1 METGS
6 EFGREGLRMKERLTN
21 NLGLKIL
28 AVVLAVFMWLIM
40 VNVSNPVMT
49 ETRTVAVEMVNE
61 DILEKS
67 NLTYELQGKNTVT
80 VSYDVR
86 VRDQYRITASD
97 FYAYADLSQLYD
109 VTGSIPVQVE
119 IANDSVRSLI
129 EGTPTVKPGVV
140 QIKTE
145 PLQRKRFDLRA
156 HITGTEQEGYALGQ
170 VSLNPGYVYVTG
182 AVSVIGQISSA
193 GVELKV
199 EGINSDQE
207 GIAKVKFYDA
217 NDNELN
223 LGTEVKVNIEEV
235 DYHVTVLNVKNL
247 ALDFQV
253 GGTVENGY
261 RFTGVEC
268 DVKSVSVE
276 GLKAALASVNTLTI
290 PDSIL
295 NVDGATKDVQVEVD
309 LTEILP
315 DNITMAS
322 DSATTAVVTMK
333 VEPLVVKEIAYELI
347 DVVFEGQQDD
357 YSYYFEQDNVGLQIR
372 GLAEDVNRIQKED
385 IVLTMNVAGMGP
397 GIHPARF
404 DATLREGFEL
414 VGQGPAMV
422 IVEDLNAEPGESDES
437 QEKPGPADGSTDSQ
451 DTDA

>member
-1 METGS
+1 
-6 EFGREGLRMKERLTN
+6 MKERLTN

-40 VNVSNPVMT
+40 VNVSNPLMT
-49 ETRTVAVEMVNE
+49 ETRTVAVEIINE

-86 VRDQYRITASD
+86 VRDQYRVTASD

-119 IANDSVRSLI
+119 IANDSVRPLI

-156 HITGTEQEGYALGQ
+156 HTTGTEQEGYALGQ

-193 GVELKV
+193 GVDLKID
-199 EGINSDQE
+199 GINSDQD
-207 GIAKVKFYDA
+207 GSARVKFYDA

-223 LGTEVKVNIEEV
+223 LGSEVRLNIEEV
-235 DYHVTVLNVKNL
+235 DYHITILNVKNL

-253 GGTVENGY
+253 GGTVRDGF

-290 PDSIL
+290 PEEML
-295 NVDGATKDVQVEVD
+295 NVDGATGDVQVEVD
-309 LTEILP
+309 LREILP
-315 DNITMAS
+315 DNITMAN
-322 DSATTAVVTMK
+322 DSATTALVTLK
-333 VEPLVVKEIAYELI
+333 VEALTVKEVEYDLI
-347 DVVFEGQQDD
+347 DVMFEGGQES
-357 YSYYFEQDNVGLQIR
+357 YSYYFEQDKVTLQVR
-372 GLAEDVNRIQKED
+372 GLSEDLERIQNGD
-385 IVLTMNVAGMGP
+385 IILGLDVEGMEP
-397 GIHPARF
+397 GVYPARF
-404 DATLREGFEL
+404 NASLRDGFEL
-414 VGQGPAMV
+414 VGQSPVM
-422 IVEDLNAEPGESDES
+422 ITVEDLNAGPGESGDSEESSGLEQADEES
-437 QEKPGPADGSTDSQ
+437 GAE
-451 DTDA
+451 

>member
-1 METGS
+1 
-6 EFGREGLRMKERLTN
+6 MKERLTN

-40 VNVSNPVMT
+40 VNVSNPLMT
-49 ETRTVAVEMVNE
+49 ETRTVAVEIINE

-86 VRDQYRITASD
+86 VRDQYRVTASD

-119 IANDSVRSLI
+119 IANDSVRPLI

-156 HITGTEQEGYALGQ
+156 HTTGTEQEGYALGQ

-193 GVELKV
+193 GVDLKID
-199 EGINSDQE
+199 GINSDQD
-207 GIAKVKFYDA
+207 GSARVKFYDA

-223 LGTEVKVNIEEV
+223 LGSEVRLNIEEV
-235 DYHVTVLNVKNL
+235 DYHITILNVKNL

-253 GGTVENGY
+253 GGTVRDGF

-290 PDSIL
+290 PEEML
-295 NVDGATKDVQVEVD
+295 NVDGATGDVQVEVD
-309 LTEILP
+309 LREILP
-315 DNITMAS
+315 DNITMAN
-322 DSATTAVVTMK
+322 DSVTTALVTLK
-333 VEPLVVKEIAYELI
+333 VEALTVKEVEYDLI
-347 DVVFEGQQDD
+347 DVMFEGGQES
-357 YSYYFEQDNVGLQIR
+357 YSYYFEQDKVTLQVR
-372 GLAEDVNRIQKED
+372 GLSEDLERIQNGD
-385 IVLTMNVAGMGP
+385 IILGLDVEGMEP
-397 GIHPARF
+397 GVYPARF
-404 DATLREGFEL
+404 NASLRDGFEL
-414 VGQGPAMV
+414 VGQSPVM
-422 IVEDLNAEPGESDES
+422 ITVEDLNAGPGESGDSEESSGLGQADEES
-437 QEKPGPADGSTDSQ
+437 GAE
-451 DTDA
+451 

>member
-1 METGS
+1 
-6 EFGREGLRMKERLTN
+6 MKERLTN

-61 DILEKS
+61 DILEKA
-67 NLTYELQGKNTVT
+67 NLTYELVGKNTVT

-86 VRDQYRITASD
+86 VRDQYRVSAGD

-119 IANDSVRSLI
+119 IANDSVRPLI

-145 PLQRKRFDLRA
+145 PLQRKRFDLRP
-156 HITGTEQEGYALGQ
+156 HTVGTEQEGYALGQ
-170 VSLNPGYVYVTG
+170 VTLNPGYVYVTG

-199 EGINSDQE
+199 EGINSDQD

-223 LGTEVKVNIEEV
+223 LGSEVKVNIEEV
-235 DYHVTVLNVKNL
+235 DYHITILNVKNL
-247 ALDFQV
+247 ALEFQV

-290 PDSIL
+290 PESML
-295 NVDGATKDVQVEVD
+295 NVDGATGDVQVEVD
-309 LTEILP
+309 LTEVLP
-315 DNITMAS
+315 DNITMAN
-322 DSATTAVVTMK
+322 DSATKATVTLK
-333 VEPLVVKEIAYELI
+333 VEPLVVKKVDYDLV
-347 DVVFEGQQDD
+347 DVIFEGQEES
-357 YSYYFEQDNVGLQIR
+357 YSYYFEQDKVELQIR
-372 GLAEDVNRIQKED
+372 GLSEDVDRIQMED
-385 IVLTMNVAGMGP
+385 IVLSMDVTGMGP

-404 DATLREGFEL
+404 GAFLRDGFEL
-414 VGQGPAMV
+414 VGQGPVMIV
-422 IVEDLNAEPGESDES
+422 VEDLNAEPGEGNGEEDSDPGQGTQES
-437 QEKPGPADGSTDSQ
+437 EEE
-451 DTDA
+451 

>member
-1 METGS
+1 
-6 EFGREGLRMKERLTN
+6 MKERLTN

-40 VNVSNPVMT
+40 VNVSNPLMT
-49 ETRTVAVEMVNE
+49 ETRTVAVEIINE

-86 VRDQYRITASD
+86 VRDQYRVTASD

-119 IANDSVRSLI
+119 IANDSVRPLI

-156 HITGTEQEGYALGQ
+156 HTTGTEQEGYALGQ

-193 GVELKV
+193 GVDLKID
-199 EGINSDQE
+199 GINSDQD
-207 GIAKVKFYDA
+207 GSARVKFYDA

-223 LGTEVKVNIEEV
+223 LGSEVRLNIEEV
-235 DYHVTVLNVKNL
+235 DYHITILNVKNL

-253 GGTVENGY
+253 GGTVRDGF

-290 PDSIL
+290 PEEML
-295 NVDGATKDVQVEVD
+295 NVDGATGDVQVEVD
-309 LTEILP
+309 LREILP
-315 DNITMAS
+315 DNITMAN
-322 DSATTAVVTMK
+322 DSVTTALVTLK
-333 VEPLVVKEIAYELI
+333 VEALTVKEVEYDLI
-347 DVVFEGQQDD
+347 DVMFEGGQEG
-357 YSYYFEQDNVGLQIR
+357 YSYYFEQDKVTLQVR
-372 GLAEDVNRIQKED
+372 GLSEDLERIQNGD
-385 IVLTMNVAGMGP
+385 IILGLDVEGMEP
-397 GIHPARF
+397 GVYPARF
-404 DATLREGFEL
+404 NASLRDGFEL
-414 VGQGPAMV
+414 VGQSPVM
-422 IVEDLNAEPGESDES
+422 ITVEDLNAGPGESGDSEESSGLGQADEES
-437 QEKPGPADGSTDSQ
+437 GAE
-451 DTDA
+451 

>member
-1 METGS
+1 
-6 EFGREGLRMKERLTN
+6 MKERLTN

-28 AVVLAVFMWLIM
+28 AVVLAIFMWLIM
-40 VNVSNPVMT
+40 VTVSNPLMT

-61 DILEKS
+61 NILEKS

-80 VSYDVR
+80 VSYEVR

-145 PLQRKRFDLRA
+145 PLQRKRFDLRP
-156 HITGTEQEGYALGQ
+156 HTVGTEQEGYALGQ
-170 VSLNPGYVYVTG
+170 VTLNPGYVYVTG
-182 AVSVIGQISSA
+182 AVSDVGQISSA
-193 GVELKV
+193 GVELKID
-199 EGINSDQE
+199 GINSDQD
-207 GIAKVKFYDA
+207 GSARVKFYDA

-223 LGTEVKVNIEEV
+223 LGAEVKLNIEEV
-235 DYHVTVLNVKNL
+235 DYHVTILNVKNL

-253 GGTVENGY
+253 SGEVEDGY

-268 DVKSVSVE
+268 NVKSVSVE

-290 PDSIL
+290 PDSLL
-295 NVDGATKDVQVEVD
+295 NVDGATGDIQVEVD

-315 DNITMAS
+315 DNITMAN
-322 DSATTAVVTMK
+322 DSATAAVVTLK
-333 VEPLVVKEIAYELI
+333 VEPLTVKEVEHNLA
-347 DVVFEGQQDD
+347 DVRFEGGREN
-357 YSYYFEQDNVGLQIR
+357 YSYYFEYDSVTLQIR
-372 GLAEDVNRIQKED
+372 GLAEDLDRIRADD
-385 IVLTMNVAGMGP
+385 ITLTMDVAGMGA
-397 GIHPARF
+397 GIYPARF
-404 DATLREGFEL
+404 TVFLRDGFEL
-414 VGQGPAMV
+414 VGQSPVM
-422 IVEDLNAEPGESDES
+422 IHVEDLNAESEESDTSAEDADS
-437 QEKPGPADGSTDSQ
+437 GQDSHGSGAGGEKETE
-451 DTDA
+451 